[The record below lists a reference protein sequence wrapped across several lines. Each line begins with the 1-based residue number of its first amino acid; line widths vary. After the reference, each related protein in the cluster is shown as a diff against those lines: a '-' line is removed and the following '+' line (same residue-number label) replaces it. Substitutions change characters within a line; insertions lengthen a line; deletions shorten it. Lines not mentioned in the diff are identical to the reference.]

1 MSEDVIT
8 LVNTR
13 VVPLGLMAIMF
24 SLGLSVKL
32 ADFTRLLRRPRAT
45 AVGLGGQLLLLPL
58 IAWTLALLFQL
69 PPAMAVGL
77 VILAACPGGVT
88 SNAVVF
94 AARGDV
100 ALSVTLTA
108 CSSLITIVT
117 TPLLIGLGLDYFYT
131 GGDAP
136 VMNVGQTVQRLLQM
150 TVIPVALG
158 MTLRHLLPVLAQ
170 TLVKAL
176 RPVSVLILVL
186 VIGLS
191 VITSADL
198 LKDNLLTAGPVI
210 YLLNLLAMGGGLALA
225 WAARLQGGERM
236 TLAVEIGV
244 QNATMATFLS
254 LSILNDWE
262 LAIVPTLYGCI
273 MLINAGILVRL
284 LKMRDARAVQYNH
297 ATAPAAS
304 KEGSAP

>member
-1 MSEDVIT
+1 MTEDWIG

-24 SLGLSVKL
+24 SLGLAL
-32 ADFTRLLRRPRAT
+32 TMADFGRLLRRPRAT
-45 AVGLGGQLLLLPL
+45 AVGLGGQLLLLPV
-58 IAWTLALLFQL
+58 IAWGLALLFQL

-77 VILAACPGGVT
+77 IILAACPGGVT

-108 CSSLITIVT
+108 CASVITIVS

-136 VMNVGQTVQRLLQM
+136 AMNVTQTMQRLLQM
-150 TVIPVALG
+150 TVLPVTAG
-158 MTLRHLLPVLAQ
+158 MLLRRLLPGRAES
-170 TLVKAL
+170 LVRLL
-176 RPVSVLILVL
+176 RPVSVCILVL
-186 VIGLS
+186 VILLS

-198 LKDNLLTAGPVI
+198 LLDNLLTAGPVI
-210 YLLNLLAMGGGLALA
+210 YLLNLLAMAAGLALA
-225 WAARLQGGERM
+225 WMARLGERERM

-254 LSILNDWE
+254 LTILGDWE

-273 MLINAGILVRL
+273 MLVNAGLLLRL
-284 LKMRDARAVQYNH
+284 LRWRRGGAGPDSA
-297 ATAPAAS
+297 ATIEDTGAAP
-304 KEGSAP
+304 

>member
-1 MSEDVIT
+1 MSEDVIA
-8 LVNTR
+8 LINTR

-24 SLGLSVKL
+24 SLGLSLAL
-32 ADFTRLLRRPRAT
+32 ADFGRLLRRPKAT

-58 IAWTLALLFQL
+58 IAWSLAVLFRL
-69 PPAMAVGL
+69 PPAMATGL

-108 CSSLITIVT
+108 CSSLLTIIT
-117 TPLLIGLGLDYFYT
+117 TPVLIGLGLDYFYA

-136 VMNVGQTVQRLLQM
+136 VLNVGNTVERLLQM
-150 TVIPVALG
+150 TV
-158 MTLRHLLPVLAQ
+158 LPVTAGMLLRRMLPSQAEV
-170 TLVKAL
+170 LVRAL
-176 RPVSVLILVL
+176 RPVSIVILVL
-186 VIGLS
+186 VILLS
-191 VITSADL
+191 VVSSADL
-198 LKDNLLTAGPVI
+198 LLDNLLTAGPVI
-210 YLLNLLAMGGGLALA
+210 YLLNLLAMGSGLALA
-225 WAARLQGGERM
+225 WLARLQDGERM

-254 LSILNDWE
+254 LTILGNWE

-273 MLINAGILVRL
+273 MLINAALLLRL
-284 LKMRDARAVQYNH
+284 LRWRRAGVLADAA
-297 ATAPAAS
+297 ATTD
-304 KEGSAP
+304 